1 MADAQLGRA
10 RMFDNSF
17 SVGLSDDSTLLKWD
31 PEFCTWPLV
40 NSLTTC
46 ASDYDGGEIILSL
59 SVYVLSPLVLI
70 AMKTPPIF
78 SHCFFLIIFFVY

>member
-17 SVGLSDDSTLLKWD
+17 SVGPYDDSALLKWD

-40 NSLTTC
+40 NSLTAC
-46 ASDYDGGEIILSL
+46 ASDYDGGRLSSLSL
-59 SVYVLSPLVLI
+59 CICTVSPC
-70 AMKTPPIF
+70 AYCNEDSTNF
-78 SHCFFLIIFFVY
+78 